1 MTANAQAIIFL
12 ALSFVPVIAFCA
24 LIEWRNAAARR
35 ARVACDRPRSR
46 KHIRVTHRTFDV
58 RIAYYDHGG
67 RKVTQRIY
75 PLARYYA
82 ILQSARA
89 KGYAVC

>member
-1 MTANAQAIIFL
+1 MAYNIAAIFSTFALTAI
-12 ALSFVPVIAFCA
+12 VCA
-24 LIEWRNAAARR
+24 LIEWRDHASR
-35 ARVACDRPRSR
+35 ANRQPCDMPKSR

-75 PLARYYA
+75 PLGRYYVV
-82 ILQSARA
+82 LQSARA